1 MPLPTILSNPND
13 VQLTP
18 DVVFV
23 CRRGNDSQIAAAAL
37 RKALDSKEDV
47 RVRDVRGGLKAW
59 SREVDLNF
67 PVY

>member
-1 MPLPTILSNPND
+1 MPLPTILSNPSD

-18 DVVFV
+18 DVIFI
-23 CRRGNDSQIAAAAL
+23 CRRGNDSQIAASAL
-37 RKALDSKEDV
+37 RKALDSQEDV

>member
-1 MPLPTILSNPND
+1 MPLPTILSNPSD

-18 DVVFV
+18 DVIFI
-23 CRRGNDSQIAAAAL
+23 CRRGNDSQIAASAL
-37 RKALDSKEDV
+37 RNALDSQEDV